1 MDVTNEEGLGGDGPA
16 QSKAPLSAPTRG
28 NNRRR
33 CLSGILSCLVILEEK
48 VDDFVQTPLV
58 AQIAIISSLAF
69 LQNTLK
75 VRGHEPVQVGR

>member
-1 MDVTNEEGLGGDGPA
+1 MDETNEEGLGRDGPA
-16 QSKAPLSAPTRG
+16 QSKAPPSSPRRG

-48 VDDFVQTPLV
+48 VDNFLQTPLV
-58 AQIAIISSLAF
+58 AQIATISSLAF

-75 VRGHEPVQVGR
+75 VPGNEPVQVGR